1 MDNIN
6 VTNKLTIITM
16 SYTYLKQKQF
26 NKIYSTIKQQVDKQF
41 KLNNNK

>member
-1 MDNIN
+1 
-6 VTNKLTIITM
+6 M

-41 KLNNNK
+41 KLNNNNK